1 MKNHIATKIADFLS
15 NYSPFNYLTYSE
27 LLQLA
32 THVKVLYLEKN
43 KILFQINEPCH
54 ADFYVVESGAIG
66 LSITSD
72 AEDTLIDKCD
82 EGDSIGI
89 RPFYAKNNYLMSAKA
104 RQETT
109 VYAIPLEIFHS
120 YVINNQKM
128 LNFFLESFASNTRN
142 PRDREHPGTL
152 VSENIILKEPQ
163 TDIQYFQSVQY
174 SKTPLLA
181 FPETSTHEI
190 ARMMTDQLSGSV
202 IIVQNEMPIGIVTD
216 KDLRS
221 KIATGNYPIST
232 PASKVM
238 TSPVI
243 TVQENL
249 SLAEA
254 QLYMLKYNVDYLC
267 VTEDGTDR
275 SPIRGIV
282 SENDMVMAQANN
294 PGVLIKEVKRS
305 QNAKD
310 LKRSREKLAE
320 LIQTSITKDIP
331 VSHIMNIAG
340 EINTAITRRAIELSI
355 LEMGSPPVKFGWF
368 AIGSQGRNEQL
379 LLTDQ
384 DSFLIFED
392 VPAEKYRE
400 TRDFFLRLAKRTTI
414 ILEKIGYQLSP
425 DGAVASNTIWCKPLT
440 DWVSQFNNWMNTP
453 GENTD
458 NINPIFFDYEMVF
471 GDSSIE
477 DNLSDNIF
485 KNAKGNKLFFDYL
498 GNDVLKKPPPFNFF
512 RQFNIEEDGEHKNLF
527 DLKNR
532 ALTPL
537 IDAARILILHQN
549 AKSIN
554 NTFHRFKELA
564 TLDPKNAELYLNA
577 AESFLIFAEFKT
589 IEGITNENSGQF
601 INLEQLSKTDK
612 IKLKNAFQPLR
623 EIQELIKNRFKL
635 TYFS

>member
-1 MKNHIATKIADFLS
+1 MKNPIASKIADFLS
-15 NYSPFNYLTYSE
+15 NYAPFNYLSYPDILE
-27 LLQLA
+27 LAMQ
-32 THVKVLYLEKN
+32 VKVLYLEKN
-43 KILFQINEPCH
+43 KILFQINDSCH
-54 ADFYVVESGAIG
+54 SDFYVVESGTIG
-66 LSITSD
+66 LSVTSD

-82 EGDSIGI
+82 EGDSIGL
-89 RPFYAKNNYLMSAKA
+89 RPFYAQNNYLMTAKA
-104 RQETT
+104 RNESTI
-109 VYAIPLEIFHS
+109 YAIPLEIFHS
-120 YVINNQKM
+120 YVIKNQDI
-128 LNFFLESFASNTRN
+128 LNFLLESFASNTRN

-152 VSENIILKEPQ
+152 ISENIILKEQQ

-174 SKTPLLA
+174 SKTPLMA
-181 FPETSTHEI
+181 SPETSTQEI

-202 IIVQNEMPIGIVTD
+202 IIIQNEMPIGIVTD

-221 KIATGNYPIST
+221 KIATGHYPIST
-232 PASKVM
+232 PASKIM

-243 TVQENL
+243 TVQEDL

-267 VTEDGTDR
+267 VTEDGSDR
-275 SPIRGIV
+275 SRVRGIV

-331 VSHIMNIAG
+331 ISHIMNIAG

-355 LEMGSPPVKFGWF
+355 LEMGSPPAKFGWF

-400 TRDFFLRLAKRTTI
+400 VRDFFLRLAKRTTI
-414 ILEKIGYQLSP
+414 LLEKVGYQLSP
-425 DGAVASNTIWCKPLT
+425 DGAVASNSIWCKSLT
-440 DWVSQFNNWMNTP
+440 DWIKQFNNWINTP
-453 GENTD
+453 GENTET
-458 NINPIFFDYEMVF
+458 INPIFFDYEMVF
-471 GDSSIE
+471 GESSIE
-477 DNLSDNIF
+477 DYLSGNIF

-498 GNDVLKKPPPFNFF
+498 GNDVLRKPPPFNFF
-512 RQFNIEEDGEHKNLF
+512 RQFNIEEEGEHKNLF

-537 IDAARILILHQN
+537 IDAGRILILHQN
-549 AKSIN
+549 IKSIN
-554 NTFHRFKELA
+554 NTHQRFKELA
-564 TLDPKNAELYLNA
+564 IIDSKNAELYLNC
-577 AESFLIFAEFKT
+577 AESFLIFSEFKT
-589 IEGITNENSGQF
+589 FEGLKDDNSGQF